1 MALFQAISIYGHE
14 PHDWDPNVP
23 GDLKKIKKFFE
34 EKLAKKFRAFLLT
47 KDIRGGI
54 SEAVFWLLAP
64 PVTAAGFT
72 VGIVLFDHIAKASEP
87 RFSSTFLWSLIGCV
101 FGAAGVYWFGPM
113 LIVFGMF
120 VAGTASIIIMEA
132 VKFTHRQRD

>member
-1 MALFQAISIYGHE
+1 MVSLFTWVALGRVASSIIGAGIFY
-14 PHDWDPNVP
+14 
-23 GDLKKIKKFFE
+23 FFW
-34 EKLAKKFRAFLLT
+34 LAAFLLT
-47 KDIRGGI
+47 KDFRGGI

-64 PVTAAGFT
+64 PITAAGFT

-101 FGAAGVYWFGPM
+101 FGAAGMYWFGPM

-120 VAGTASIIIMEA
+120 LAGTASIIIMEA

>member
-1 MALFQAISIYGHE
+1 LGSLFTRAALGRIASSIIGAGIFY
-14 PHDWDPNVP
+14 
-23 GDLKKIKKFFE
+23 FFW
-34 EKLAKKFRAFLLT
+34 LAAFLLT

-72 VGIVLFDHIAKASEP
+72 VGIVLFDQIAKASEP
-87 RFSSTFLWSLIGCV
+87 RYASTFLWSLIGCV
-101 FGAAGVYWFGPM
+101 FGAACVYWFGPM

-120 VAGTASIIIMEA
+120 AAGTGSIIIMEA
-132 VKFTHRQRD
+132 VKSTHSRRA